1 MDDIESHDQER
12 PTVVCG
18 LLLLTLLGSFTN
30 VSAQEAEAAPPPDT
44 SAWVCKFCVFESG
57 LEGTLEGGLGYIS
70 DDSYRFGDAT
80 GLEDA
85 GLVFIGNADARFR
98 SDESLNWTLSAR
110 DLGLASRALRLEAG
124 RPGRFEFDLG
134 YRELP
139 KLRSDT
145 SQSPFRGE
153 GSEVL
158 SLPAGWTTGSSTAA
172 MPDLNASL
180 QAADLR
186 FERQRLDLGAVF
198 NTSTRSDYRV
208 RYRRDRRSG
217 TEAMGGTFLT
227 KATLLPKP
235 VDDVTEQLELSSTLT
250 LANWQLRTAYHGSF
264 YKNDDAALTWQNP
277 YDPLSPGADQG
288 RLALAPDNHS
298 HQLSTALAVQAL
310 PRTSLTGQLVFG
322 RLLQDES
329 LVPATINPNLPAA
342 LPRANSGGRVD
353 TLNATVRAGT
363 RLTSSIRLNLEYRYR
378 DRDNVTPRAQY
389 PQVQT
394 DVFAANA
401 RVNRPYRFTDQA
413 FKLSVGHRLP
423 VGGRIAAGYDHE
435 THRRSLQ
442 SVDRSEENT
451 AWLRSDFQLQA
462 MSDLEFRVARS
473 RRDGPAPHPIDA
485 TAPPENPRQRHF
497 NLADR
502 DRTVARLHWSS
513 LLEDRVSVGA
523 GADYALDQYSST
535 EVGLTEGRDFNV
547 SADLAFT
554 PTPER
559 AITASL
565 GHGQIRSAQAGSQTF
580 SAADWR
586 ADSRDNSDTLS
597 LNFEQRNLLAA
608 LDLSASYSFMQSR
621 GETVLDN
628 GGQINSFPDLKTRL
642 QGLGLS
648 ACYRLR
654 EQVSLQL
661 GLRHEQYWADNW
673 QLDGVDAATVPN
685 LLAMDLEAPDYR
697 VNLVYLSLIWQLGT
711 GKREN
716 SE

>member
-1 MDDIESHDQER
+1 MDDIESRDR
-12 PTVVCG
+12 GTPTVVCG
-18 LLLLTLLGSFTN
+18 LLLLTLLGSFTK
-30 VSAQEAEAAPPPDT
+30 VSAQEAEAAAPPDI
-44 SAWVCKFCVFESG
+44 SAWVCKFCAFESG
-57 LEGTLEGGLGYIS
+57 FEGTLEGGIGYVS
-70 DDSYRFGDAT
+70 DDSFRFGDAT

-85 GLVFIGNADARFR
+85 GLVFIGNAGARFR
-98 SDESLNWTLSAR
+98 SDEALNWTLSAR
-110 DLGLASRALRLEAG
+110 DLRLDSRALRLEAG

-145 SQSPFRGE
+145 AQSPFRGV

-158 SLPAGWTTGSSTAA
+158 NLPAGWTTGSSTAA

-180 QAADLR
+180 QGADLR
-186 FERQRLDLGAVF
+186 FERQRLDLGAAF
-198 NTSTRSDYRV
+198 NPSTRSDYRIH
-208 RYRRDRRSG
+208 YRRDRRSG
-217 TEAMGGTFLT
+217 TEAMGGAFLT
-227 KATLLPKP
+227 KAVLLPKP
-235 VDDVTEQLELSSTLT
+235 VDDVTEQLELSSAYALPG
-250 LANWQLRTAYHGSF
+250 WQLRTAYHASF
-264 YKNDDAALTWQNP
+264 YRNSDAALTWQNP

-288 RLALAPDNHS
+288 RLALAPDNQS

-310 PRTSLTGQLVFG
+310 PRTSLTAQLVFG

-329 LVPATINPNLPAA
+329 LVPATVNPNLAAA
-342 LPRANSGGRVD
+342 LPRNNSGGRVD
-353 TLNATVRAGT
+353 TLNGTVRAGT
-363 RLTSSIRLNLEYRYR
+363 RLTSSLRLNLEYRYR

-394 DVFAANA
+394 DVFAANS
-401 RVNRPYRFTDQA
+401 RVNRPYRFTDQT

-442 SVDRSEENT
+442 SVDRTEENT
-451 AWLRSDFQLQA
+451 AWLRSNFQLQA
-462 MSDLEFRVARS
+462 LSDLEFRVARG

-502 DRTVARLHWSS
+502 DRTVATLHWSGV
-513 LLEDRVSVGA
+513 LEDRVSFGA

-565 GHGQIRSAQAGSQTF
+565 GHGQIRSTQAGSQTF

-597 LNFEQRNLLAA
+597 LNLEQRNFFAA
-608 LDLSASYSFMQSR
+608 LDLSVSYSFMQSR
-621 GETVLDN
+621 GETMLDN
-628 GGQINSFPDLKTRL
+628 GGQISSFPDLKTRL
-642 QGLGLS
+642 QGLGIS
-648 ACYRLR
+648 GRYRLR
-654 EQVSLQL
+654 EDVSLQL
-661 GLRHEQYWADNW
+661 GLRREQYSADDW
-673 QLDGVDAATVPN
+673 QQDGVEAATVPN
-685 LLAMDLEAPDYR
+685 LLAMDLAAADYR
-697 VNLVYLSLIWQLGT
+697 VNLVYLSLLWQLGI
-711 GKREN
+711 GRQES